1 MRFLYI
7 IYQICIGLPIFLVAT
22 ILTALTTMLGCWL
35 GNGHFWGYYPGKL
48 WSQLTCFLFLLPVKV
63 KGHEHLDKKTSY
75 VFVANH
81 QGSIGGLLAGSV
93 ISLIF
98 YNFLISSI
106 DIKLVII
113 TIILSIVGQIGDLI
127 MSKIKREN
135 GIKDFSNILP
145 GHGGILDRLDSSIFV
160 VLAYALMMSL

>member
-1 MRFLYI
+1 MCKEI
-7 IYQICIGLPIFLVAT
+7 SP
-22 ILTALTTMLGCWL
+22 
-35 GNGHFWGYYPGKL
+35 N
-48 WSQLTCFLFLLPVKV
+48 
-63 KGHEHLDKKTSY
+63 KTWE
-75 VFVANH
+75 
-81 QGSIGGLLAGSV
+81 GSIGGLLAGSL

>member
-1 MRFLYI
+1 M
-7 IYQICIGLPIFLVAT
+7 
-22 ILTALTTMLGCWL
+22 
-35 GNGHFWGYYPGKL
+35 
-48 WSQLTCFLFLLPVKV
+48 SFLLGIAFNTFLIIRSESVYLLAWILFIPMFNDIFAYLIGSKF
-63 KGHEHLDKKTSY
+63 GHHKMCKEISPNKTWE
-75 VFVANH
+75 
-81 QGSIGGLLAGSV
+81 GSIGGLLAGSL

>member
-1 MRFLYI
+1 MCKEI
-7 IYQICIGLPIFLVAT
+7 SP
-22 ILTALTTMLGCWL
+22 
-35 GNGHFWGYYPGKL
+35 N
-48 WSQLTCFLFLLPVKV
+48 
-63 KGHEHLDKKTSY
+63 KTWE
-75 VFVANH
+75 
-81 QGSIGGLLAGSV
+81 GSIGGLLAGSI

>member
-1 MRFLYI
+1 MCKEI
-7 IYQICIGLPIFLVAT
+7 SP
-22 ILTALTTMLGCWL
+22 
-35 GNGHFWGYYPGKL
+35 N
-48 WSQLTCFLFLLPVKV
+48 
-63 KGHEHLDKKTSY
+63 KTWE
-75 VFVANH
+75 
-81 QGSIGGLLAGSV
+81 GSIGGLLAGSV

>member
-1 MRFLYI
+1 MKFL
-7 IYQICIGLPIFLVAT
+7 
-22 ILTALTTMLGCWL
+22 
-35 GNGHFWGYYPGKL
+35 
-48 WSQLTCFLFLLPVKV
+48 
-63 KGHEHLDKKTSY
+63 TS
-75 VFVANH
+75 
-81 QGSIGGLLAGSV
+81 
-93 ISLIF
+93 
-98 YNFLISSI
+98 
-106 DIKLVII
+106 I